1 MCERIS
7 GLICISVGAMEKV
20 GEVRWRRTSR
30 STGRGVDRDGGMEGK
45 GKGGVVFPVSQF
57 TVF

>member
-1 MCERIS
+1 
-7 GLICISVGAMEKV
+7 MEEDKQ
-20 GEVRWRRTSR
+20 EYQE
-30 STGRGVDRDGGMEGK
+30 GRGWIGME